1 MLDYKEDD
9 ILTTD
14 QLIKIVNE
22 NINYKNNKYL
32 KYLVTNQIISGIS
45 YKNFKNYISL
55 IDDII
60 KNGKL
65 NYREKYVLIELLKKM

>member
-14 QLIKIVNE
+14 QLIKMVNE

-65 NYREKYVLIELLKKM
+65 NYREKYALIELFKRM

>member
-45 YKNFKNYISL
+45 YKNFKNYIS
-55 IDDII
+55 
-60 KNGKL
+60 KH
-65 NYREKYVLIELLKKM
+65 KK

>member
-45 YKNFKNYISL
+45 YKNFKNCISL

-65 NYREKYVLIELLKKM
+65 NYREKYTLIELLKKM

>member
-32 KYLVTNQIISGIS
+32 K
-45 YKNFKNYISL
+45 
-55 IDDII
+55 
-60 KNGKL
+60 
-65 NYREKYVLIELLKKM
+65 

>member
-65 NYREKYVLIELLKKM
+65 NYIEKYALIELLKKM

>member
-65 NYREKYVLIELLKKM
+65 NYREKYTLIELLKKM

>member
-1 MLDYKEDD
+1 MLDYKEND

-14 QLIKIVNE
+14 QLIKMVNE

>member
-1 MLDYKEDD
+1 MLNYKEDD

-32 KYLVTNQIISGIS
+32 KQKYELEWLESF
-45 YKNFKNYISL
+45 YKKT
-55 IDDII
+55 
-60 KNGKL
+60 
-65 NYREKYVLIELLKKM
+65 EKK

>member
-60 KNGKL
+60 KKW
-65 NYREKYVLIELLKKM
+65 

>member
-1 MLDYKEDD
+1 MLDYKEND

-14 QLIKIVNE
+14 QLIKMDNE

-45 YKNFKNYISL
+45 YKNFKKIWCYYIMIL
-55 IDDII
+55 MIQ
-60 KNGKL
+60 
-65 NYREKYVLIELLKKM
+65 R

>member
-60 KNGKL
+60 NKW
-65 NYREKYVLIELLKKM
+65 

>member
-22 NINYKNNKYL
+22 NINYKNNKSV
-32 KYLVTNQIISGIS
+32 KICVICGEKTT
-45 YKNFKNYISL
+45 YI
-55 IDDII
+55 
-60 KNGKL
+60 N
-65 NYREKYVLIELLKKM
+65 

>member
-1 MLDYKEDD
+1 MLDYKEND

-14 QLIKIVNE
+14 QLIKMVNE

-65 NYREKYVLIELLKKM
+65 NYGEKYALIELLKKM

>member
-65 NYREKYVLIELLKKM
+65 NYREKYALIEL

>member
-14 QLIKIVNE
+14 QLIKMVNE

>member
-9 ILTTD
+9 ILTTN
-14 QLIKIVNE
+14 QLIKMVNE

-45 YKNFKNYISL
+45 YKNFKKYGA
-55 IDDII
+55 II
-60 KNGKL
+60 
-65 NYREKYVLIELLKKM
+65 

>member
-65 NYREKYVLIELLKKM
+65 NYREKYALIELLKKM